1 MANVDINAIHHTK
14 LVDSKTRIG
23 PSLASNLMDNNLN
36 NRSFR
41 LGHAKDIARQMKLG
55 RWKASPEP
63 IVITTRGRLVNGQHR
78 LWAVVET
85 STTQE
90 FSVVVIPD
98 EQYTEIFE
106 ILDQGASRSSADVLR
121 VDNKNITPLNY
132 LLRTAGI
139 KTVKHQDLRPF
150 IESDL
155 GRIIRKM
162 NDRKPTAKIWKHNI
176 VKASFAICILDGVI
190 SEDQAFEIYDTLL
203 TTAITNWPHVF
214 GLLYM
219 QLTDGSIPLNSTG
232 RSVQNDWFI
241 RTMFALKNRNN
252 NSLKMIRIYK
262 NTIME
267 GEASVMRVL
276 SRINPHFLLTE
287 M

>member
-1 MANVDINAIHHTK
+1 MANIDINEIHHTK
-14 LVDSKTRIG
+14 LEDSKTWIG
-23 PSLASNLMDNNLN
+23 PTLASRLMENNLN

-41 LGHAKDIARQMKLG
+41 ESHAKDIARQMKLE

-63 IVITTRGRLVNGQHR
+63 IVITNRGRLVNGQHR

-106 ILDQGASRSSADVLR
+106 ILDQGATRSSADVLR
-121 VDNKNITPLNY
+121 EDNKNITPLNY
-132 LLRTAGI
+132 LLRAAGF
-139 KTVKHQDLRPF
+139 KSVKHQDLRPF
-150 IESDL
+150 LQSDL
-155 GRIIRKM
+155 GRIVRKM
-162 NDRKPTAKIWKHNI
+162 NERKPTAKVWKHNC
-176 VKASFAICILDGVI
+176 VKAAFAICILDGVI
-190 SEDQAFEIYDTLL
+190 SEEKAFEIYDNLL

-219 QLTDGSIPLNSTG
+219 QLTDGSIPLNISG

-241 RTMFALKNRNN
+241 RTVFALKNRNN

-262 NTIME
+262 NTVME

-276 SRINPHFLLTE
+276 SRINPHFLMTE

>member
-1 MANVDINAIHHTK
+1 MANIDINEIHHTK
-14 LVDSKTRIG
+14 LEDNKTWIG
-23 PSLASNLMDNNLN
+23 PSLASRLMDNNAS

-41 LGHAKDIARQMKLG
+41 ESHAKDIARQMKLE

-106 ILDQGASRSSADVLR
+106 ILDQGATRSSADVLR
-121 VDNKNITPLNY
+121 EDNKNITPLNY
-132 LLRTAGI
+132 LLRAAGI
-139 KTVKHQDLRPF
+139 KSVKHQDLRPF
-150 IESDL
+150 LQSDL
-155 GRIIRKM
+155 GRIVRKL
-162 NDRKPTAKIWKHNI
+162 NDRKPTAKVWKHNC
-176 VKASFAICILDGVI
+176 VKAAFAVCILDGVI
-190 SEDQAFEIYDTLL
+190 SEEKAFEIYDTLL

-219 QLTDGSIPLNSTG
+219 QLTDGSIPLNISG

-241 RTMFALKNRNN
+241 RTVFALKNRNN

-262 NTIME
+262 NTVME

-276 SRINPHFLLTE
+276 SRINPHFLMTD

>member
-90 FSVVVIPD
+90 FTVVVIPD

-121 VDNKNITPLNY
+121 EDNKNITPLNY

-176 VKASFAICILDGVI
+176 VKASFAVCILDGVI

-262 NTIME
+262 NTIMA

>member
-1 MANVDINAIHHTK
+1 MANIDINDIHHTK
-14 LVDSKTRIG
+14 LEDSKTWIG
-23 PSLASNLMDNNLN
+23 PSLASRLMENNLN

-41 LGHAKDIARQMKLG
+41 ESHAKDIARQMKLE

-63 IVITTRGRLVNGQHR
+63 IVITNRGRLVNGQHR

-106 ILDQGASRSSADVLR
+106 ILDQGATRSSADVLR
-121 VDNKNITPLNY
+121 EDNKNITPLNY
-132 LLRTAGI
+132 LLRAAGF
-139 KTVKHQDLRPF
+139 KSVKHQDLRPF
-150 IESDL
+150 LQSDL
-155 GRIIRKM
+155 GRIVRKM
-162 NDRKPTAKIWKHNI
+162 NERKPTAKVWKHNC
-176 VKASFAICILDGVI
+176 VKAAFAICILDGVI
-190 SEDQAFEIYDTLL
+190 SEEKAFEIYDNLL

-219 QLTDGSIPLNSTG
+219 QLTDGSIPLNISG

-241 RTMFALKNRNN
+241 RTVFALKNRNN

-262 NTIME
+262 NTVME

-276 SRINPHFLLTE
+276 SRINPHFLMTE

>member
-121 VDNKNITPLNY
+121 EDNKNITPLNY

-150 IESDL
+150 IESEL

-262 NTIME
+262 NTVME
-267 GEASVMRVL
+267 AEASVMRVL
-276 SRINPHFLLTE
+276 SRINPHFLMTE

>member
-1 MANVDINAIHHTK
+1 MANIDINEIHHTK
-14 LVDSKTRIG
+14 LEDNKTWIG
-23 PSLASNLMDNNLN
+23 PSLASRLMDNNAS

-41 LGHAKDIARQMKLG
+41 ESHAKDIARQMKLE

-63 IVITTRGRLVNGQHR
+63 IVITNRGRLVNGQHR

-106 ILDQGASRSSADVLR
+106 ILDQGATRSSADVLR
-121 VDNKNITPLNY
+121 EDNKNITPLNY
-132 LLRTAGI
+132 LLRAAGI
-139 KTVKHQDLRPF
+139 KSVKHQDLRPF
-150 IESDL
+150 LQSDL
-155 GRIIRKM
+155 GRIVRKM
-162 NDRKPTAKIWKHNI
+162 NDRKPTAKVWKHNC
-176 VKASFAICILDGVI
+176 VKAAFAVCILDGVI
-190 SEDQAFEIYDTLL
+190 SEEKAFEIYDTLL

-219 QLTDGSIPLNSTG
+219 QLTDGSIPLNISG

-241 RTMFALKNRNN
+241 RTVFALKNRNN
-252 NSLKMIRIYK
+252 NNLKMIRIYK

-276 SRINPHFLLTE
+276 SRINPHFLMTE

>member
-14 LVDSKTRIG
+14 LVDNKTRIG

-85 STTQE
+85 ASTQE

-121 VDNKNITPLNY
+121 EDNKNITPLNY

-176 VKASFAICILDGVI
+176 VKASFAVCILDGVI

-262 NTIME
+262 NTVME
-267 GEASVMRVL
+267 AEASVMRVL
-276 SRINPHFLLTE
+276 SRINPHFLMTE

>member
-1 MANVDINAIHHTK
+1 MANIDINDIHHTK
-14 LVDSKTRIG
+14 LEDSTTWIG
-23 PSLASNLMDNNLN
+23 PSLASRLMENNLS

-41 LGHAKDIARQMKLG
+41 ESHAKDIARQMKLE

-63 IVITTRGRLVNGQHR
+63 IVITNRGRLVNGQHR

-106 ILDQGASRSSADVLR
+106 ILDQGATRSSADVLR
-121 VDNKNITPLNY
+121 EDNKNITPLNY
-132 LLRTAGI
+132 LLRTAGL
-139 KTVKHQDLRPF
+139 KSVKHQDLRPF
-150 IESDL
+150 LQSDL
-155 GRIIRKM
+155 GRIVRKM
-162 NDRKPTAKIWKHNI
+162 NERKPIAKVWKHNC
-176 VKASFAICILDGVI
+176 VKAAFAICILDGVI
-190 SEDQAFEIYDTLL
+190 NEEKAFEIYDNLL

-219 QLTDGSIPLNSTG
+219 QLTDGSIPLNISG

-241 RTMFALKNRNN
+241 RTVFALKNRNN

-267 GEASVMRVL
+267 GEASVMRAL
-276 SRINPHFLLTE
+276 SRINPHFLMTE